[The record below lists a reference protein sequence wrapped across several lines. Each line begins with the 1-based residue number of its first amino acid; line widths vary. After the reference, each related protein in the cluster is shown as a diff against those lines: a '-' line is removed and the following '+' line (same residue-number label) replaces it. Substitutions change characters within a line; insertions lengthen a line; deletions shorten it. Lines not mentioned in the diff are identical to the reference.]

1 LQLILLELFSS
12 VNALFDFFSSFF
24 IFNSIYLDFFSS
36 LIYYLLKG
44 GIVMYFGKNLRYL
57 RKIKNWSQEQ
67 VSDKL
72 GYKSFTTIQKW
83 ESGDSEPPMN
93 KLRSVCLL
101 FNIPMDV
108 ILNYDLEKISHNIFS
123 RIKELKHDSCYQNAA
138 ITEALDIAEI
148 SYNEWLSGESETY
161 LFYLTEIANFFD
173 VSVDFL
179 IGKTK
184 LFRSIM
190 DNEEVEVSALFNS
203 KDIMKNCCTASEMEL
218 IKKYRS
224 LDKHGQELVSTIL
237 DKEYERNTN
246 VATSDNTVVINI
258 SSKPQSASS
267 KVIPTLNA
275 AHERT
280 DIDIPEGI
288 DTSENDIMDDENF

>member
-1 LQLILLELFSS
+1 
-12 VNALFDFFSSFF
+12 
-24 IFNSIYLDFFSS
+24 
-36 LIYYLLKG
+36 
-44 GIVMYFGKNLRYL
+44 MYFGKNLRYL
-57 RKIKNWSQEQ
+57 RKLKNWSQEQ

-93 KLRSVCLL
+93 KLRSICLL

-123 RIKELKHDSCYQNAA
+123 KINELKHDCCYQDAA
-138 ITEALDIAEI
+138 ITEALDISEI
-148 SYNEWLSGESETY
+148 SYTEWLTGESETY
-161 LFYLTEIANFFD
+161 LFYLTEIANFFN

-184 LFRSIM
+184 LFRSIA
-190 DNEEVEVSALFNS
+190 DNEEVEISTSINP
-203 KDIMKNCCTASEMEL
+203 KDIMKNCCTASEMEI

-237 DKEYERNTN
+237 DKEYERNIDLTKSN
-246 VATSDNTVVINI
+246 NKIANSTEDQQKNDIPFVY
-258 SSKPQSASS
+258 SSF
-267 KVIPTLNA
+267 LNA
-275 AHERT
+275 AHKRT
-280 DIDIPEGI
+280 DIDIPKDVDI
-288 DTSENDIMDDENF
+288 SENDIMDDKNF